1 MFTPQRKVWSGWPL
15 TPGKKVDGSGSDPKS
30 NGVSVGKGKGT
41 AFAEPFTPNFKDV
54 GPEDQEGL
62 RENLLRLENE
72 LFEYQYNMGLLLI
85 EKKEWTSKYE
95 ELNEELIEAKDAH
108 KREQAAHL
116 IAINDVEKR
125 EENLRKAL
133 GVEKQCVLDLEKSLR
148 DLRSENAEI
157 KFTADAKLYEAN
169 ALIASVEEKSL
180 EVEVKLRAADAKGA
194 EVSRKNSDIER
205 KSQEVESRENAL
217 RRERLSFISE
227 REAHETTLS
236 KQREDLREWEKNL
249 QNTEDRIAKGQRHV
263 NQREERANEN
273 DSFFKQKEKHL
284 EESQKKIDVAYKT
297 LKEKED
303 DINNRLTNL
312 TLKEKEWGVVREKLE
327 MKENEL
333 LVFEE
338 KLNTREKME
347 IQKLLDEHNAILGE
361 KMCAFELE
369 IDGKRKSLDDE
380 LKSKV
385 IDVEKKEVEVKH
397 VEEKISKREQ
407 ALDKKMEKFNEKEK
421 GFELKVK
428 SLKEREKVIRS
439 EEKKLEV
446 EKKSMLADKEE
457 LLILKAEVEKRRVA
471 NEEQLLKML
480 EEKDG
485 LRVTE
490 EERSEH
496 LRLQSELKEELEKC
510 RRQEELLLK
519 ETEDLKLQKENFER
533 EWEELDEKRLEFEKE
548 LKNISLQ
555 KEKFEKQK
563 LAEDER
569 LKNEKQV
576 TEDYIKKELEAL
588 EVAKETFAATME
600 HEQSVIAEKAESER
614 SQSLRDLELLKG
626 KLESDMR
633 DRFEEM
639 EKELGERE
647 KSFEEEREKEL
658 DNINYLRETSRREME
673 ELKQERLKIEKER
686 QEVNASKN
694 HLEGQQIEI
703 RRDIDDLVDLSKKLK
718 DQREQLIKAR
728 NRFISFLEKQKS
740 CKDCGEVTSEFL
752 LSDLQYLQEIK
763 EGVLPLSSLAEDYTS
778 GNNFGNFVASERQKM
793 SASVA
798 SGSPIS
804 AGTMSWLRKC
814 TSKIFKLSPGKNI
827 EPHALTKLNVGPSLS
842 TPQVHMK
849 EMSKIEHE
857 PEISSAVATESL
869 EILRFQSDTS
879 TREVDAGHVLSVD
892 NQSTMDSKEL
902 EVLEGSQN
910 CDLNSGKQVR
920 RRGRSGA
927 KIGRSVKAVVN
938 DAEAIVGK
946 ALEPNELEHPN
957 GSIDSSHA
965 NALSKGESGVPDGG
979 TSINARKRNR
989 AQTSQIADSKQG
1001 GDVSEGH
1008 SDSLA
1013 GGWRR
1018 KRHKKVV
1025 SALPTGEIRYN
1036 LRWPKNVVTVAKTTS
1051 DMNRETEGAEGAVDQ
1066 VNHSDMNR
1074 ETEGAEGAV
1083 DQVNHSPMPAS
1094 ETGDASKN
1102 SGADCLQQCE
1112 TAPDTKDGSAGATHT
1127 FDVNMALSEEVN
1139 GTPEGDGEYGD
1150 GDDYKSESHS
1160 EELKDEDE
1168 NDEEDDETEH
1178 PGEVSIGKK
1187 LWTFL
1192 TT

>member
-1 MFTPQRKVWSGWPL
+1 MFTPQRKVWSGWSL
-15 TPGKKVDGSGSDPKS
+15 TPGKKVDGSGSDPNS

-85 EKKEWTSKYE
+85 EKKEWTSKYV
-95 ELNEELIEAKDAH
+95 ELNEELVEAKDSH

-133 GVEKQCVLDLEKSLR
+133 GVEKQYVLDLEKSLR

-157 KFTADAKLYEAN
+157 NFTADAKLYEAN

-180 EVEVKLRAADAKGA
+180 EVEVKLRAADAKLA
-194 EVSRKNSDIER
+194 EVSRKNSEIER
-205 KSQEVESRENAL
+205 KSQEVESRENAI
-217 RRERLSFISE
+217 RKERLSFISE
-227 REAHETTLS
+227 WEAHETTLS
-236 KQREDLREWEKNL
+236 KQRKDLREWEKNL
-249 QNTEDRIAKGQRHV
+249 QDTEDRIAKGQRYV

-284 EESQKKIDVAYKT
+284 EEAQKKIDVAYKT

-327 MKENEL
+327 MKENDL

-361 KMCAFELE
+361 KMRAFELE

-407 ALDKKMEKFNEKEK
+407 ALDKKMEKINEKE
-421 GFELKVK
+421 
-428 SLKEREKVIRS
+428 
-439 EEKKLEV
+439 
-446 EKKSMLADKEE
+446 
-457 LLILKAEVEKRRVA
+457 KAEVEKRRIA
-471 NEEQLLKML
+471 NEEQLLKMH

-510 RRQEELLLK
+510 RRQEKLLLK
-519 ETEDLKLQKENFER
+519 ETEDMKLQKENFER
-533 EWEELDEKRLEFEKE
+533 EWEELDEKKLEFEKE

-555 KEKFEKQK
+555 KEKFGKQK
-563 LAEDER
+563 LAEYER
-569 LKNEKQV
+569 SMNEKQV
-576 TEDYIKKELEAL
+576 TEDYIKRELEAL

-614 SQSLRDLELLKG
+614 SQSLHDLELLKG

-647 KSFEEEREKEL
+647 KSFEEEREREL
-658 DNINYLRETSRREME
+658 DNINYLRETARREMV
-673 ELKQERLKIEKER
+673 ELKQERLKIGKER
-686 QEVNASKN
+686 QEVNASKS

-718 DQREQLIKAR
+718 DQREQLIKER
-728 NRFISFLEKQKS
+728 NRFISFIEKQKS
-740 CKDCGEVTSEFL
+740 CKDCGEVTSKFL
-752 LSDLQYLQEIK
+752 FSDLQYLQEIK

-778 GNNFGNFVASERQKM
+778 GNNFGKFVATERQKM

-814 TSKIFKLSPGKNI
+814 TSKIFKFSPGKNI
-827 EPHALTKLNVGPSLS
+827 ESHALTKLNVGPSLS

-879 TREVDAGHVLSVD
+879 IREVDAGHVLSVD

-910 CDLNSGKQVR
+910 CDLNSGKQVC
-920 RRGRSGA
+920 RRGWSSA
-927 KIGRSVKAVVN
+927 KIGRSLKAVVN
-938 DAEAIVGK
+938 DAGAIVGK

-965 NALSKGESGVPDGG
+965 NALSKRESGLPDGG
-979 TSINARKRNR
+979 TFRNARKRNR
-989 AQTSQIADSKQG
+989 AQTSQIADSKQV

-1008 SDSLA
+1008 SDSIA

-1018 KRHKKVV
+1018 KRHQKVV
-1025 SALPTGEIRYN
+1025 SAIPTGERRYN
-1036 LRWPKNVVTVAKTTS
+1036 LRWPRNVVTVAKTTTS
-1051 DMNRETEGAEGAVDQ
+1051 DMN
-1066 VNHSDMNR
+1066 M

-1083 DQVNHSPMPAS
+1083 DQVNHSPMLAS

-1102 SGADCLQQCE
+1102 GGADCLEQCG
-1112 TAPDTKDGSAGATHT
+1112 TAPDTKDGSATHT

-1139 GTPEGDGEYGD
+1139 GTPEGDGEYSD

-1160 EELKDEDE
+1160 EGLKDEDE

-1187 LWTFL
+1187 VWTFL

>member
-1 MFTPQRKVWSGWPL
+1 MFTPQSKVWSGWSL
-15 TPGKKVDGSGSDPKS
+15 TPGKKVDGSGSDPNS

-85 EKKEWTSKYE
+85 EKKEWTSKYV
-95 ELNEELIEAKDAH
+95 ELNEELVEAKDAH

-133 GVEKQCVLDLEKSLR
+133 GVEKQYVLDLEKSLR

-180 EVEVKLRAADAKGA
+180 EVEVKLRAADAKLA
-194 EVSRKNSDIER
+194 EVSRKNSEIER
-205 KSQEVESRENAL
+205 KSQEVESRENAI
-217 RRERLSFISE
+217 RKERLSFISE

-236 KQREDLREWEKNL
+236 KQREDLREWEINL
-249 QNTEDRIAKGQRHV
+249 QDTEDRIAKGQRYV

-284 EESQKKIDVAYKT
+284 EEAQKKIDVAYKT

-361 KMCAFELE
+361 KMRAFELE

-407 ALDKKMEKFNEKEK
+407 ALDKKMENINEKEK
-421 GFELKVK
+421 VFELKVK

-446 EKKSMLADKEE
+446 EKKRMLADKEE
-457 LLILKAEVEKRRVA
+457 LLILKAEVEKRRIA
-471 NEEQLLKML
+471 NEEQLLKMH

-510 RRQEELLLK
+510 RRQEKLLLK

-533 EWEELDEKRLEFEKE
+533 EWEELDEKKLEFEKE

-555 KEKFEKQK
+555 KEKFRKQK
-563 LAEDER
+563 LAEYER
-569 LKNEKQV
+569 SMNEKQV
-576 TEDYIKKELEAL
+576 TEDYIKRELEAL

-614 SQSLRDLELLKG
+614 SQSLHDLELLKG

-647 KSFEEEREKEL
+647 KSFEEEREREL
-658 DNINYLRETSRREME
+658 DNINYLRETARREMV
-673 ELKQERLKIEKER
+673 ELKQERLKIGKER

-718 DQREQLIKAR
+718 DQREQLIKER
-728 NRFISFLEKQKS
+728 NRFISFIEKQKS
-740 CKDCGEVTSEFL
+740 CKDCGEVPSKFL
-752 LSDLQYLQEIK
+752 FSDLQYLQEIK

-778 GNNFGNFVASERQKM
+778 GNNFGKFVATERQKM

-804 AGTMSWLRKC
+804 AGTMSWLSKC
-814 TSKIFKLSPGKNI
+814 TSKIFKFSPGKTI
-827 EPHALTKLNVGPSLS
+827 EPHALTKLTVGPSLS

-879 TREVDAGHVLSVD
+879 IREVDAGHVLSVD

-920 RRGRSGA
+920 RRGWSSA

-938 DAEAIVGK
+938 DAGAIVGK

-965 NALSKGESGVPDGG
+965 NALSKRESGLPDGG
-979 TSINARKRNR
+979 TSRNARKRNR

-1008 SDSLA
+1008 SDSIE

-1018 KRHKKVV
+1018 KRHQKVV
-1025 SALPTGEIRYN
+1025 SAIPTGERRYN
-1036 LRWPKNVVTVAKTTS
+1036 LRWPRNVVTVAKTTTS
-1051 DMNRETEGAEGAVDQ
+1051 DMNMET
-1066 VNHSDMNR
+1066 
-1074 ETEGAEGAV
+1074 EGAV
-1083 DQVNHSPMPAS
+1083 DQVNHSPMLAS

-1102 SGADCLQQCE
+1102 GGADCLQQCE
-1112 TAPDTKDGSAGATHT
+1112 TAPDTKDGSATHT

-1139 GTPEGDGEYGD
+1139 GTPEGDGEYSD

-1160 EELKDEDE
+1160 EGLKDED
-1168 NDEEDDETEH
+1168 EDDETEH

-1187 LWTFL
+1187 VWTFL